1 MKKPSQKYMEIVTM
15 DNFEFWF
22 MGFLNYQKA
31 SAIFNRQSLK
41 CKSSPR
47 KLSTIFN
54 KQSFKPRIHYKRK
67 AVQANTF
74 LPSASSADMLSK
86 SPTKLQ
92 TCIFLNVAFP

>member
-31 SAIFNRQSLK
+31 FSYLQQAISQVQN
-41 CKSSPR
+41 P
-47 KLSTIFN
+47 LSTIFN

-92 TCIFLNVAFP
+92 TCIF